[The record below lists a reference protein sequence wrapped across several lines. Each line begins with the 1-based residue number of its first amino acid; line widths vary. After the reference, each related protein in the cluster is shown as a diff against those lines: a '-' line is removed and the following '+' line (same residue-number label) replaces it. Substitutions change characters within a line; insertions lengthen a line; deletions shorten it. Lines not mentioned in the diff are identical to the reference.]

1 MSLNSLEKGN
11 SAVLAYCQL
20 RTVAIQIGSKTC
32 SAYKAQY
39 SLSTKKYRVITIGS
53 DPCTEGKKAH
63 QEKKFITT
71 FKGGGE

>member
-11 SAVLAYCQL
+11 SAGLAYCQL

-39 SLSTKKYRVITIGS
+39 SLSTKKIQSNYNRI
-53 DPCTEGKKAH
+53 
-63 QEKKFITT
+63 
-71 FKGGGE
+71 